1 MANLVD
7 SKQQMLPVN
16 QIVTIAVDNMNS
28 KFPPAA
34 VIQGITAEYQQK
46 GALPMRYGNTL
57 FLCHKGK
64 DKTGFFR
71 ALNAMGITGV
81 SDPGGYNL
89 EIEDY
94 RPLQQLWREKALT
107 LRVRYS
113 LSAPRRDRE
122 LEDFKTLTQTLPMG
136 SGDDW
141 LRFNGIGENVTWG
154 HYNNDTPKI
163 GRAHV

>member
-28 KFPPAA
+28 KFPPDA

-71 ALNAMGITGV
+71 ALNADTARNYVENGNKWVKEAYDIGFDFMVTRFEDPAILNVFKAISRRPPRPNMGYQASKLKDGQIQV
-81 SDPGGYNL
+81 V
-89 EIEDY
+89 
-94 RPLQQLWREKALT
+94 LQLGPSRGKE
-107 LRVRYS
+107 
-113 LSAPRRDRE
+113 
-122 LEDFKTLTQTLPMG
+122 
-136 SGDDW
+136 
-141 LRFNGIGENVTWG
+141 
-154 HYNNDTPKI
+154 
-163 GRAHV
+163 

>member
-28 KFPPAA
+28 KFPPDA

-71 ALNAMGITGV
+71 ALNADTARNYVENGNKWVKEAYDIGFDFMVTRFEDPTILNVFKAISRRPPRPNMGYQASKLKDGQIQV
-81 SDPGGYNL
+81 V
-89 EIEDY
+89 
-94 RPLQQLWREKALT
+94 LQLGPSRGKE
-107 LRVRYS
+107 
-113 LSAPRRDRE
+113 
-122 LEDFKTLTQTLPMG
+122 
-136 SGDDW
+136 
-141 LRFNGIGENVTWG
+141 
-154 HYNNDTPKI
+154 
-163 GRAHV
+163 

>member
-28 KFPPAA
+28 EFPPDA

-71 ALNAMGITGV
+71 ALNADTARNYVENGNKWVKEAYDIGFDFMVTRFEDPTILNVFKAISRRPPRPNMGYQASKLKDGQIQV
-81 SDPGGYNL
+81 V
-89 EIEDY
+89 
-94 RPLQQLWREKALT
+94 LQLGPSRGKE
-107 LRVRYS
+107 
-113 LSAPRRDRE
+113 
-122 LEDFKTLTQTLPMG
+122 
-136 SGDDW
+136 
-141 LRFNGIGENVTWG
+141 
-154 HYNNDTPKI
+154 
-163 GRAHV
+163 